1 MAEQTAQHDRRYIG
15 TKEVLA
21 YSVFD
26 SSRSMSIEGYRT
38 RFMLDLVKIDLAWG
52 AAAGFVVGIW
62 DIINDSFAGVII
74 DKTRT
79 RWGKFKP
86 YLMAFAIPGTI
97 LAIFSWLTPYFFDR
111 NPYNVKKLI
120 YHMFMGM
127 SIDLTSTFRGFA
139 DTGFVA
145 SMSPNPK
152 DRVMLFT
159 LAELISA
166 LWESFPSIIM
176 GLLIDL
182 INHNII
188 GISMPFAY
196 LSMGTFCAVFSGAA
210 AFVLTLVSKE
220 RVSQNVETT
229 NMRDGFR
236 AMLKNRPLLIIAL
249 NDIAK
254 IFTLN
259 TGEENYFTDVLGSI
273 SIKNVI
279 ILPGAPLSIMSYSY
293 IAWAQKK
300 FSTKALWI
308 FGDLQKNLTDLLVFF
323 IGIIGGTGKKGF
335 YNRIGIMIAA
345 FTLKDVLY
353 KSTLSIFKIVP
364 RMMLTEALDYGEWKN
379 GFRSEG
385 TSIAAMQ
392 IIKKITG
399 VMVGP
404 FRNLIMLR
412 IGYSLQAGFG
422 QQTARTKFLLFACC
436 TLLPG
441 LTGLLSVIPKLFYQG
456 SHATRERMY
465 EELSQMRALK
475 QENYYKEQEDL
486 DAAAQDYSG

>member
-21 YSVFD
+21 YSIFD
-26 SSRSMSIEGYRT
+26 SSRAMSIGGYKT

-52 AAAGFVVGIW
+52 AVAGFIVGIW

-97 LAIFSWLTPYFFDR
+97 LAIFGWMTPYFFNQ
-111 NPYNVKKLI
+111 NPRNVKKLA
-120 YHMFMGM
+120 YHMVTSM
-127 SIDLTSTFRGFA
+127 SMDLSDTFRGFA

-159 LAELISA
+159 AAELISA

-182 INHNII
+182 INHNMI
-188 GISMPFAY
+188 GMSMQAAY
-196 LSMGTFCAVFSGAA
+196 LSMGSFCAIFGGVA

-220 RVSQNVETT
+220 RISQNVETT
-229 NMRDGFR
+229 SVLDGFR
-236 AMLKNRPLLIIAL
+236 ALFRNRPLMVIAL

-279 ILPGAPLSIMSYSY
+279 ILPGAPLSVMSYSY

-308 FGDLQKNLTDLLVFF
+308 FGDLQKNLTDLLVFL
-323 IGIIGGTGKKGF
+323 IGIIGGAGKKGF

-345 FTLKDVLY
+345 FTFKDVLY

-385 TSIAAMQ
+385 TSVAAMQ
-392 IIKKITG
+392 IIKKITA

-404 FRNLIMLR
+404 FRNLIFIR

-422 QQTARTKFLLFACC
+422 QQPDRTKFLLFACS

-441 LTGLLSVIPKLFYQG
+441 LTGLLSLIPKLFYEG
-456 SHATRERMY
+456 SLETRERMY

-475 QENYYKEQEDL
+475 QETYQREQESRD
-486 DAAAQDYSG
+486 DRVKTDSM